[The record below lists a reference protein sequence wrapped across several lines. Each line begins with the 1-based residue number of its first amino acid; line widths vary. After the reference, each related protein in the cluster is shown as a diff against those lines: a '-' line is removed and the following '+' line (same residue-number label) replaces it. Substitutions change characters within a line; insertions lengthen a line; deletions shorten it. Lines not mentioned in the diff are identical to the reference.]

1 MRVALLADTTWEST
15 VTLRRMFAGARWDV
29 AVNPAWSDLRG
40 IDLAVLR
47 AHPFESDETRD
58 LYRRWL
64 LLDGLGVPSLNSPAS
79 VHRALDKAVTGRL
92 FEAAAIPI
100 PRTRVCLPGEPAPR
114 FGTPLVVKPLDGY
127 GSRGVEVVD
136 DAVAADRVLRRTAGP
151 RIVQECVQGPL
162 WRVIATPEYAVR
174 VYRLRSDERG
184 ITVAP
189 ELQVREPVHDPD
201 EDVCEL
207 GARAVRALGGDIM
220 GLDIMGA
227 QQAGGLRLIEA
238 NAAFGFNADDT
249 VVTDELVRIAE
260 RLATDARV
268 VS

>member
-15 VTLRRMFAGARWDV
+15 ATLRRMFVGARWDV
-29 AVNPAWSDLRG
+29 AVNPAWNDLRG
-40 IDLAVLR
+40 FELAVLR
-47 AHPFESDETRD
+47 THPFENEEARD

-64 LLDGLGVPSLNSPAS
+64 VLDGLGVPSLNSPAS

-92 FEAAAIPI
+92 FQAAAIPI
-100 PRTRVCLPGEPAPR
+100 PRTRVCMPGEAAPR
-114 FGTPLVVKPLDGY
+114 FGTRLVVKPLDGY
-127 GSRGVEVVD
+127 GSRDVEVVD

-151 RIVQECVQGPL
+151 RIVQEYVRGPL
-162 WRVIATPEYAVR
+162 WRVVASPEYAIR

-201 EDVCEL
+201 EEVCEL

-220 GLDIMGA
+220 GVDIMGSP
-227 QQAGGLRLIEA
+227 QAGGLRLIEA

-249 VVTDELVRIAE
+249 VVADELVRIAQ
-260 RLATDARV
+260 RLATGSPV
-268 VS
+268 LS